1 MDHVLIIHAVKD
13 YAAWKHVFDHA
24 ATIRK
29 EAGEQSY
36 QLLRYENDRNKVVH
50 FSKWNSIANAKAF
63 FESPRLVAIREQA
76 GVEAPE
82 FIYLQQLE
90 AGDL

>member
-13 YAAWKHVFDHA
+13 YAAWKQIFDNA
-24 ATIRK
+24 AAIRK

-36 QLLRYENDRNKVVH
+36 QLLRYERDPNKIVH
-50 FSKWNSIANAKAF
+50 FSKWESIAKAKAF

>member
-13 YAAWKHVFDHA
+13 YAAWKEIFDNA
-24 ATIRK
+24 AGIRK

-36 QLLRYENDRNKVVH
+36 QLLKYESDANKVVH
-50 FSKWNSIANAKAF
+50 FSKWQSIAKAKAF

-90 AGDL
+90 AADL